1 MPYNQSARKKPLRV
15 LGELLVPS
23 LLVLALLGTF
33 CAFIGAIGGIGGATL
48 LVPVLLIC
56 GVEPRLAAPLGML
69 AVAAGSLAAASRQL
83 DDGVVHHRL
92 GLSVE
97 LFASMGT
104 VFGALASAQISE
116 QWLARIL
123 GTAALAGA
131 VAAIA
136 RKGTRNLPV
145 GIFDD
150 ESAGE
155 WPGTLGGTYT
165 LNDAVVPYQAK
176 QVGFGLSISVLT
188 GLVSGLAGVGG
199 GFLKTPTMSEVM
211 KVPVKVSAATSTFV
225 SGITAST
232 ALLIYGIQ
240 GRVEVRPG
248 AAVIV
253 GALIGGFCG
262 AKLQSRLNASTV
274 RRVTGL
280 LLLVVAAVV
289 IGGSR

>member
-1 MPYNQSARKKPLRV
+1 MPSILI
-15 LGELLVPS
+15 LG
-23 LLVLALLGTF
+23 LLGTF
-33 CAFIGAIGGIGGATL
+33 CAFVGAIGGIGGATL

-56 GVEPRLAAPLGML
+56 NVEPLLAAPLGMV

-104 VFGALASAQISE
+104 VLGALLSASISE

-123 GTAALAGA
+123 GAAALAGA
-131 VAAIA
+131 IAAIA
-136 RKGTRNLPV
+136 RKGLRNRPV

-176 QVGFGLSISVLT
+176 HVGYGLGISVFT
-188 GLVSGLAGVGG
+188 GVVSGLAGVGG
-199 GFLKTPTMSEVM
+199 GFMKTPTMSEVM
-211 KVPVKVSAATSTFV
+211 KVPVKVAAATSTFV

-240 GRVEVRPG
+240 GRIEVRPA
-248 AAVIV
+248 AAVIA
-253 GALIGGFCG
+253 GALLGGFSG
-262 AKLQSRLNASTV
+262 ARLQSRLNASTV
-274 RRVTGL
+274 RRMTGL
-280 LLLVVAAVV
+280 LLLVVAVVV
-289 IGGSR
+289 IGGSW